1 MYIYTHYC
9 TDCFPILYIYIYLS
23 YTYID
28 TKMIFALPAW
38 SVRSKFL
45 ARWVGQSCL
54 PTCWTPMV
62 FLGRNSLKNPM
73 VDQHVHDEHGKTW
86 RYIGNYLGVFNFWAN
101 PYPAGSDW
109 VWNIYMFLNICE
121 IQRSLIITLLSSTS
135 YISLATWVLVHVG
148 SISYNLNEEHSCA
161 ISLQISVTCYHAH
174 CGKPNSSRLPKLIF
188 GEPNATWEG
197 MFFFLQ
203 VIFQASLVSL

>member
-1 MYIYTHYC
+1 MSEVS
-9 TDCFPILYIYIYLS
+9 P
-23 YTYID
+23 
-28 TKMIFALPAW
+28 
-38 SVRSKFL
+38 KFL
-45 ARWVGQSCL
+45 ARWVKVVSQ
-54 PTCWTPMV
+54 PA
-62 FLGRNSLKNPM
+62 GRPWCFSAGIASKAPM

-86 RYIGNYLGVFNFWAN
+86 RYMGNYLGVFNFLAN

-135 YISLATWVLVHVG
+135 HISLATWVLVHVG

-174 CGKPNSSRLPKLIF
+174 CGKPIAAVCRSLYSVNQMQHERVCCCFL
-188 GEPNATWEG
+188 
-197 MFFFLQ
+197 FFLQ
-203 VIFQASLVSL
+203 VIFQASHL

>member
-1 MYIYTHYC
+1 
-9 TDCFPILYIYIYLS
+9 
-23 YTYID
+23 
-28 TKMIFALPAW
+28 MIFALPAW

-101 PYPAGSDW
+101 PYPAGSD
-109 VWNIYMFLNICE
+109 
-121 IQRSLIITLLSSTS
+121 
-135 YISLATWVLVHVG
+135 
-148 SISYNLNEEHSCA
+148 
-161 ISLQISVTCYHAH
+161 
-174 CGKPNSSRLPKLIF
+174 
-188 GEPNATWEG
+188 
-197 MFFFLQ
+197 
-203 VIFQASLVSL
+203 